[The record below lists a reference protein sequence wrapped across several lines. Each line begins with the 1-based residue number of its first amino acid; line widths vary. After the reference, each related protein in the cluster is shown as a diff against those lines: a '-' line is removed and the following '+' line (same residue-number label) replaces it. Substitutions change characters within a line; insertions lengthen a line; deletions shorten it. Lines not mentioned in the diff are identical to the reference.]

1 MIDWSDIDSVVG
13 QNWYRL
19 DPDLQSRL
27 RRDCPPDDLDWSV
40 DTLDR
45 FGAMVG
51 GTIARAA
58 DVIDAHP
65 PELVR
70 FDRWA
75 NEVNEVAHHPA
86 MLEAKAALWQ
96 AGYPSGFAPQARER
110 GRPTP
115 GVVLG
120 AASYLLSQ
128 ADTGMVCGLGMT
140 GGVAG
145 LVDAYAP
152 PDVRDGLM
160 AGLRAADVADAMD
173 GSMFLTEREG
183 GSDLGRTVH
192 CTARDLGD
200 GRVEISGE
208 KWFCSNVDGA
218 AIVMLARPEG
228 APDGPAGL
236 GLYLVPR
243 VLEDGSPNRYSI
255 RRLKHKL
262 GTRSVPTGEVEFDR
276 ALGYA
281 LRRQPVP
288 WEDRDPYEGAPAERA
303 GDAGGLARMMEM
315 VNGSR
320 FGVALM
326 GLGIARRCV
335 AEATAWA
342 HHRRAKGR
350 ALIDLPL
357 VREQLV
363 DQLVEL
369 EAATALGFECAA
381 ASRQDDG
388 TRLRRILVPAAKVR
402 LCRQGVDAASFA
414 VELHGGNGYC
424 EDWGLTRQLRDA
436 QCHPIWEGSEN
447 ICVLDVLRS
456 IRRDAAHEAVLGR
469 VDAALSVARQG
480 GPGWVQ
486 PGVDA
491 TAAARDALVA
501 RIDAVAALEPDAAEG
516 VSGRLCDLLNRTI
529 SAALLLE
536 QAGEGGDLAVHKGLV
551 GLRYA
556 RRHLTPGGAWDD
568 GIAAALARELAA
580 FADID
585 DATAAKAAA

>member
-1 MIDWSDIDSVVG
+1 VVIDWSDIDSVVG

-19 DPDLQSRL
+19 DPDLQARV
-27 RRDCPPDDLDWSV
+27 RRDAPADDRDWSEAI
-40 DTLDR
+40 LDG
-45 FGAMVG
+45 FGALVG

-70 FDRWA
+70 YDRWA
-75 NEVNEVAHHPA
+75 NEVNELSHHPA
-86 MLEAKAALWQ
+86 MVEAKAALWE
-96 AGYPSGFAPQARER
+96 AGYPSGFAAQARER
-110 GRPTP
+110 GRPVP
-115 GVVLG
+115 GVVAG
-120 AASYLLSQ
+120 GSSYLLSQ
-128 ADTGMVCGLGMT
+128 ADTGMVCSLGMT
-140 GGVAG
+140 SGVAG

-152 PDVRDGLM
+152 ADVRDELL
-160 AGLRAADVADAMD
+160 AGLRAADVADAVD
-173 GSMFLTEREG
+173 GSMFLTERDG

-192 CTARDLGD
+192 CTARELGD

-218 AIVMLARPEG
+218 AIVLLARPEG
-228 APDGPAGL
+228 APDGPGGL

-243 VLEDGSPNRYSI
+243 VTDDGRPNRYTI
-255 RRLKHKL
+255 RRLKQKL
-262 GTRSVPTGEVEFDR
+262 GTKSVPTGEVEFHG

-281 LRRQPVP
+281 LRGGTGYGTGTRS
-288 WEDRDPYEGAPAERA
+288 DT
-303 GDAGGLARMMEM
+303 GDSGGLGRMMEM

-342 HHRRAKGR
+342 HHREAKGR
-350 ALIDLPL
+350 MLVDLPL

-363 DQLVEL
+363 DLLADL

-381 ASRQDDG
+381 ASKAEDG
-388 TRLRRILVPAAKVR
+388 ARLRRILVPAAKVR
-402 LCRQGVDAASFA
+402 LCRLGVEAASYA

-447 ICVLDVLRS
+447 ICVLDVLRT
-456 IRRDAAHEAVLGR
+456 IRRDGAHEALLAR
-469 VDAALSVARQG
+469 VDTALAAAEG
-480 GPGWVQ
+480 GAPGWVQ
-486 PGVDA
+486 PAVEA
-491 TAAARDALVA
+491 TASARERLAARIEGL
-501 RIDAVAALEPDAAEG
+501 AAMEPEAAEA
-516 VSGRLCDLLNRTI
+516 VSGRLTDLLNRTT

-536 QAGEGGDLAVHKGLV
+536 QAGEGGELATHKGLV
-551 GLRYA
+551 ALRFA
-556 RRHLTPGGAWDD
+556 RTNLVHGRAWDD
-568 GIAAALARELAA
+568 GIAAAAGRELLA
-580 FADID
+580 FADLD

>member
-1 MIDWSDIDSVVG
+1 MIDWSEIDSVVG
-13 QNWYRL
+13 QNWFRL
-19 DPDLQSRL
+19 DPDLVARL
-27 RRDCPPDDLDWSV
+27 RRDCPPEDLAFWEAVLDD
-40 DTLDR
+40 
-45 FGAMVG
+45 FGALVG
-51 GTIARAA
+51 GPIARAA
-58 DVIDAHP
+58 DTIDAHP

-70 FDRWA
+70 YDRWA
-75 NEVNEVAHHPA
+75 NEVNAVAHHPA
-86 MLEAKAALWQ
+86 TVDAKAALWR
-96 AGYPSGFAPQARER
+96 AGYPSGFEAQARER
-110 GRPTP
+110 GRPAP
-115 GVVLG
+115 GVVHG
-120 AASYLLSQ
+120 ASSYLLSQ
-128 ADTGMVCGLGMT
+128 ADTGMVCSLGMT

-152 PDVRDGLM
+152 PDVREGLL
-160 AGLRAADVADAMD
+160 AGLRAADVADAVD

-218 AIVMLARPEG
+218 AIVLLARPEG

-243 VLEDGSPNRYSI
+243 TLEDGSPNRYTI
-255 RRLKHKL
+255 RRLKQKL
-262 GTRSVPTGEVEFDR
+262 GTRSVPTGEVEFQG

-281 LRRQPVP
+281 LRSR
-288 WEDRDPYEGAPAERA
+288 RAAEA
-303 GDAGGLARMMEM
+303 GDSDAGGLGRMMEM

-326 GLGIARRCV
+326 GLGIARRSF
-335 AEATAWA
+335 AEAAAWA

-363 DQLVEL
+363 DLQAEL

-381 ASRQDDG
+381 AGRRNDG
-388 TRLRRILVPAAKVR
+388 GHLRRILVPAAKVR
-402 LCRQGVDAASFA
+402 LCRLGVEAASYA

-456 IRRDAAHEAVLGR
+456 IRRDQAHEALLAR
-469 VDAALSVARQG
+469 IDEALAAAREG
-480 GPGWVQ
+480 GPGWIAPAVE
-486 PGVDA
+486 A
-491 TAAARDALVA
+491 TATAREGLAARIEAL
-501 RIDAVAALEPDAAEG
+501 AALDPDAAEAI
-516 VSGRLCDLLNRTI
+516 SGRLTDLANRTTG
-529 SAALLLE
+529 AALLLE
-536 QAGEGGDLAVHKGLV
+536 QAAEGGDLAAHKGLL

-556 RRHLTPGGAWDD
+556 RRHLDPAASWSD
-568 GIAAALARELAA
+568 GVAATLGRELIAYA
-580 FADID
+580 EPGHEA
-585 DATAAKAAA
+585 AAKAAA